1 MPHKAS
7 AIKRTRSNERKRVR
21 NKVIRTRA
29 RSAVRSARET
39 IADGSHEEA
48 VKSTNAA
55 VSALDRAAQKGTIHR
70 GNAARR
76 KSRLAK
82 KLNAKKAGGE

>member
-29 RSAVRSARET
+29 RSAVRSAREA
-39 IADGSHEEA
+39 ISDGSQVDA
-48 VKSTNAA
+48 VKTTTAA
-55 VSALDRAAQKGTIHR
+55 ISELDRAAQKGTIHR

-82 KLNAKKAGGE
+82 KLNAKKAGSE